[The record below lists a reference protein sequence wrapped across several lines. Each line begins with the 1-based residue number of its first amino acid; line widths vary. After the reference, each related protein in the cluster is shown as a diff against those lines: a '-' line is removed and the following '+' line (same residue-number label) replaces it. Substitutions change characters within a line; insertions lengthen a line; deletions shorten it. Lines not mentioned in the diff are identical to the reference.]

1 MKMMIV
7 SIAMA
12 AMIPAI
18 SPRRRSR
25 ALPFDEATTGNAVD
39 GDEVAG
45 WNMAMPLNVCAG
57 ALLLTVRHVRADWI
71 I

>member
-1 MKMMIV
+1 MMIV

-25 ALPFDEATTGNAVD
+25 ALPLDEDTAEIGVD
-39 GDEVAG
+39 GDEDVDEVA
-45 WNMAMPLNVCAG
+45 
-57 ALLLTVRHVRADWI
+57 
-71 I
+71 